1 MTRFFVLFRNREVCG
16 ERTYANKVSKSI
28 HVPTHKKCPR
38 TRKQLA
44 HEEINQAQGN
54 KPSTREQPTH
64 EEKQP
69 TYEETTRVR
78 RNSPSTKETT
88 NARRKTTRERENN
101 PRTRRVPPHEES
113 TAVRGEYRRTR
124 EATPKQGRRLRGARR
139 GDKEKGP
146 TASLLAR
153 RTFCLSPYFR
163 TERPKGG
170 FSRG

>member
-1 MTRFFVLFRNREVCG
+1 MTRFFVLFRSREVCG

-28 HVPTHKKCPR
+28 HVPTYKKCPR

-44 HEEINQAQGN
+44 HEETNQARGN
-54 KPSTREQPTH
+54 KPSMREQPTH

-69 TYEETTRVR
+69 TYEETTRAR
-78 RNSPSTKETT
+78 RNKSSTKETT
-88 NARRKTTRERENN
+88 HIRGNN
-101 PRTRRVPPHEES
+101 PRTRKQPTYEKITTVQ
-113 TAVRGEYRRTR
+113 GEHHCTRKARTWDH
-124 EATPKQGRRLRGARR
+124 PVQGRRTRGARR
-139 GDKEKGP
+139 GGKEKGP

-163 TERPKGG
+163 TGRPKGG